1 MVHLSSTIKGFSL
14 YSEWARSKL
23 IGHCTRY
30 PPPHHL
36 DFYNRTIRNMLLQG
50 ENINN
55 VLLEIIEILMHSRHG
70 N

>member
-1 MVHLSSTIKGFSL
+1 
-14 YSEWARSKL
+14 
-23 IGHCTRY
+23 
-30 PPPHHL
+30 L
-36 DFYNRTIRNMLLQG
+36 DRYNRAIRNMLSLG